1 MGRIER
7 GSGEMAA
14 DPLGAHQAGRHIAGR
29 RDRPK
34 TSPITRIGGRAGFD
48 GHAAII
54 APGTPRLI
62 PHCGI
67 VAKQLDHGRAFR
79 QVLRRGS
86 RASVGRGRTR

>member
-48 GHAAII
+48 GHAAMI

-62 PHCGI
+62 PHHGI
-67 VAKQLDHGRAFR
+67 VSSSTTAEPSGKFSAAAAAPL
-79 QVLRRGS
+79 
-86 RASVGRGRTR
+86 